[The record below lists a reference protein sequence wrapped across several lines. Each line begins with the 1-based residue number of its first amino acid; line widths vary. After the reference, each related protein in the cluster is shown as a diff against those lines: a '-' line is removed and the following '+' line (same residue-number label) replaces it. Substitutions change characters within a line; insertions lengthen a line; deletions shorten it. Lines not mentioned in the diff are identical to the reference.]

1 MIGLLCSGMAPLIRA
16 VLSKLIGEEEAKEIE
31 IVSNEVD
38 IHPDG
43 KWEIKYRHPTRC
55 VSPACRLYG

>member
-1 MIGLLCSGMAPLIRA
+1 MAPLIRA

-55 VSPACRLYG
+55 VSPTYHLYG